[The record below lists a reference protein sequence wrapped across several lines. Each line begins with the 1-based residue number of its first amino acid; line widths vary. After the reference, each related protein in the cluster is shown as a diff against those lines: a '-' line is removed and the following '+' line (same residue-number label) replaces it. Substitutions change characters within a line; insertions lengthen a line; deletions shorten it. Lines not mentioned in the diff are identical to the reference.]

1 MNGMQGRKMEKK
13 ENEYLSGRKGE
24 EVFSWELMLMQQ
36 KDIKINTYNTS
47 IQQERQAHEAS
58 YY

>member
-1 MNGMQGRKMEKK
+1 MDGMQGRKMGKK
-13 ENEYLSGRKGE
+13 DSEYLSGRKGE

-36 KDIKINTYNTS
+36 KDIKINTCNTR
-47 IQQERQAHEAS
+47 IQQERQAYEAS

>member
-1 MNGMQGRKMEKK
+1 MQGRKMEKK

-36 KDIKINTYNTS
+36 KDIKINTCNTS

>member
-1 MNGMQGRKMEKK
+1 MQGRKMEKK